1 MFNVKV
7 VAIMIKMSIKIKM
20 NGLSNISKCNLI
32 LLKLVM
38 YVFPKKLRDT

>member
-7 VAIMIKMSIKIKM
+7 VAIMIIMSVKIKM

-32 LLKLVM
+32 SLKLLM
-38 YVFPKKLRDT
+38 YVFPKKLRDS